1 MEKPV
6 VELFDWMIND
16 NTLRGTKK
24 DDNGCWMSSSP
35 KPLSFSPQTRI
46 VELEGGEK
54 FLIKK
59 ENMCKA
65 LGLDKKS
72 ENILIRLSNNLS
84 K

>member
-1 MEKPV
+1 MEIP
-6 VELFDWMIND
+6 VELFDWIIND
-16 NTLRGTKK
+16 NTLRGSKK

-54 FLIKK
+54 FIIKK
-59 ENMCKA
+59 ETMCKA
-65 LGLDKKS
+65 LGLEKKS
-72 ENILIRLSNNLS
+72 EITLNRLSNILT

>member
-1 MEKPV
+1 METP

-16 NTLRGTKK
+16 TILRGSKK
-24 DDNGCWMSSSP
+24 DDNGYWMSTSP

-59 ENMCKA
+59 ENICKA

-72 ENILIRLSNNLS
+72 ETTLNRLSNNIS

>member
-1 MEKPV
+1 METP

-16 NTLRGTKK
+16 NTLRGSKK
-24 DDNGCWMSSSP
+24 DDNGSWMSTSP

-59 ENMCKA
+59 ETICKA

-72 ENILIRLSNNLS
+72 DIILTRLSC